1 LNPLRRLIARSELRK
16 SRFHD
21 EQGNVAD
28 LASIASAPSALVS
41 VAAFKLFDHR
51 PARPWI
57 SYRAVKFLNRTI
69 KRDWRVVEFGSGM
82 STLWFA
88 PRCGFL
94 HSIESSPEWY
104 ELVSRRLGGAKHVRY
119 ELRSLEEY
127 CDLSDYA
134 DASVDLAFVDG
145 TLRARC
151 VESVVS
157 KIRPGGLL
165 YVDNTDKADTE
176 PTGDIRRAKAAALKA
191 SEARGGTHRY
201 FVDFRP
207 SRFEVTQGLLIQF

>member
-1 LNPLRRLIARSELRK
+1 MNSLRRLISGGEFRK

-21 EQGNVAD
+21 EQGNFVD
-28 LASIASAPSALVS
+28 LPGMAYAPRALVS
-41 VAAFKLFDHR
+41 TVARRLFDYR

-57 SYRAVKFLNRTI
+57 SYRAVKFLSQ
-69 KRDWRVVEFGSGM
+69 KMKPDWRVVEFGSGM

-94 HSIESSPEWY
+94 HSIESSPEWH
-104 ELVSRRLGGAKHVRY
+104 ELVSRRLGDAKHVRH
-119 ELRSLEEY
+119 ELRSLQEY

-145 TLRARC
+145 VWRARC
-151 VESVVS
+151 VDSVIS

-165 YVDNTDKADTE
+165 YLDNTDMADNE
-176 PTGDIRRAKAAALKA
+176 PNGDIRRAKAEALRA
-191 SEARGGTHRY
+191 CEVRGGTYRY

-207 SRFEVTQGLLIQF
+207 CRFEVTQGLLIQF